1 MSVKQGLL
9 ALLAEA
15 PAGAYQLRKEF
26 EARTGGTWP
35 LNIGQVYTTLQRL
48 ERDGL
53 VAALPASP
61 DGGEPYELTAEGR
74 ASAEHWWLTPVQR
87 GTAERD
93 ELVIKLALALA
104 SPGVDIAAIVQA
116 QRAESMRAL
125 RDLTRLKM
133 QVPEPPSTADH
144 TWSLLLDHR
153 IFATEAEIRWLD
165 HLETAARLAP
175 RPRRGRHADAPA
187 EAPPATSSP
196 HASPTAA
203 DRSPR

>member
-53 VAALPASP
+53 VAALPPSS
-61 DGGEPYELTAEGR
+61 DGVEPYELTAAGR
-74 ASAEHWWLTPVQR
+74 ASAEHWWITPVQR

-104 SPGVDIAAIVQA
+104 APDVDVAAIVQA
-116 QRAESMRAL
+116 QRTESMRVL

-133 QVPEPPSTADH
+133 QVPEPPSLADH

-165 HLETAARLAP
+165 HLESAARLTP
-175 RPRRGRHADAPA
+175 RPRGEDHAAAPE
-187 EAPPATSSP
+187 EAAPVAGTPGAI
-196 HASPTAA
+196 PTAT